1 MPMGEEE
8 ARNLCKDKI
17 KVSRKLEEKGQI
29 IILYQTLQLAMV
41 DSLINL

>member
-1 MPMGEEE
+1 MLMGEEE

-17 KVSRKLEEKGQI
+17 RVSRKLEKKGQI
-29 IILYQTLQLAMV
+29 TILHQTLQLVMV